1 MNSSKCS
8 WGVGH
13 KEKREMRRFNRLI
26 TAALCSTICSA
37 MLVPAAYAQTAE
49 SSDDSGDEPIIVTA
63 TLRAMDVQD
72 IPLAVTAVAPEALER
87 QGVNDIK
94 NLASIS
100 PSINIQSSQT
110 ETQGTSIKIRGV
122 GTTGNNTGLESSVG
136 VFIDGVYQSRPGV
149 ALGDLVD
156 IERLEILRGPQG
168 TLFGRNT
175 SAGALNVSTKR
186 PSLSTTEGFVNASY
200 GNYDFMNLQ
209 GGVSLPVVQDVAGV
223 RLSGTW
229 RKRDGYLKSPTG
241 AESNDRDRYMLRG
254 QLYIEPNADVS
265 IRLLADYAKTDEQCC
280 EAVIVRETELAPF
293 SAFHGLASDGVDQSG
308 LSALKNLSIN
318 GGPYKNGSKQ
328 WGTSAELKWDL
339 GGAKLTSV
347 TAYRKFDSSS
357 TTVGGFTAND
367 TYTVG
372 NGAPTSRVGILPSGD
387 HIKTFTQELR
397 LQGTAV
403 NDHVDWLVG
412 GFYSSEK
419 IRADQTMT
427 LNADFQ
433 KTGSAFNFANAA
445 GVNPLFALTALGNA
459 GVPVNANGNYAENR
473 FLQDAS
479 SYSVFTHNV
488 ISFTDKLSLTL
499 GARYVNETKDASF
512 NQLAGT
518 TGAGASACQASVNGV
533 LTGGVPAPLRAGMIG
548 INCFPFATSVALT
561 APAAVGGGLASAKLP
576 LPRVWAQEFK
586 DDEITYTA
594 QLGYKANEDLLLY
607 AGYSHGF
614 KSGGFNLDPQSATLQ
629 NSGAILAGLATGTI
643 VAPVYAD
650 PSFKSEKVNQIEV
663 GVKATLF
670 GAIKANLALFDMKMS
685 DFQVLEFTGVQ
696 FLTFNVNSARSTG
709 AELELFGKLS
719 DNISANVSATY
730 ANARYPSNCADGV
743 AVAARPST
751 LRLCGQ
757 DLTNAPRFA
766 GVVGMTYNGPLNDT
780 GWNLLVNGNVNYSDS
795 RTTRTID
802 TDTNGLPVPL
812 AQQENYFKM
821 NARIGLTTPDD
832 RYTFELWGTNLTNE
846 ITRGITANTPLR
858 GGAGTRSLIGF
869 VEEPRM
875 YGMTVRAKF

>member
-1 MNSSKCS
+1 M
-8 WGVGH
+8 
-13 KEKREMRRFNRLI
+13 EEREMRRFNRVI

-37 MLVPAAYAQTAE
+37 MLVPAAYAQTAQAE
-49 SSDDSGDEPIIVTA
+49 DDSGDEPIIVTA

-87 QGVNDIK
+87 QGINDIK

-100 PSINIQSSQT
+100 PSFNIQSSQT

-156 IERLEILRGPQG
+156 LERLEILRGPQG

-186 PSLSTTEGFVNASY
+186 PSLSEVEGFANASY
-200 GNYDFMNLQ
+200 GNYNFMNLQ
-209 GGVSLPVVQDVAGV
+209 AGVSVPVATDVAGV

-229 RKRDGYLKSPTG
+229 RKRDGYLKTPAG
-241 AESNDRDRYMLRG
+241 VESNDRDRYMLRG

-293 SAFHGLASDGVDQSG
+293 FAANGLLSDGVDQSG
-308 LSALKNLSIN
+308 MSALKNLSIN
-318 GGPYKNGSKQ
+318 GGPYLNGSKQ

-339 GGAKLTSV
+339 GGVKLTSI
-347 TAYRKFDSSS
+347 TAYRKFDTNS

-372 NGAPTSRVGILPSGD
+372 NGAPTSRAGILPSGD

-397 LQGTAV
+397 LQGTAF
-403 NDHVDWLVG
+403 NDHLDWLLG

-433 KTGSAFNFANAA
+433 KTGSAFNFGPATAVGPPA
-445 GVNPLFALTALGNA
+445 GFGSNPLFTLTAFGNA

-473 FLQDAS
+473 FLQDAKS
-479 SYSVFTHNV
+479 WSVFTHNV
-488 ISFTDKLSLTL
+488 INFTDKLSLTL

-533 LTGGVPAPLRAGMIG
+533 LSGAVPAPARAGLIG

-561 APAAVGGGLASAKLP
+561 APAALGGGLASRWLP
-576 LPRVWAQEFK
+576 LPRQWTQEFK

-629 NSGAILAGLATGTI
+629 NSAAILAGQTTTR
-643 VAPVYAD
+643 VYAD
-650 PSFKSEKVNQIEV
+650 PSFKSEKVNQIEL

-670 GAIKANLALFDMKMS
+670 GGIKANLALFDMKMS

-719 DNISANVSATY
+719 DHIAANMSATY
-730 ANARYPSNCADGV
+730 ANARYPGNCADGV
-743 AVAARPST
+743 AAAALPST

-757 DLTNAPRFA
+757 DLTNAPKFA
-766 GVVGMTYNGPLNDT
+766 GVFGMTYDGPLNDS
-780 GWNLLVNGNVNYSDS
+780 GWSLLVNGNVNYSDS

-802 TDTNGLPVPL
+802 TDTNNLPVPL
-812 AQQENYFKM
+812 ARQENYFKM

-858 GGAGTRSLIGF
+858 GAAGARSLIGF

-875 YGMTVRAKF
+875 YGLTVRAKF